1 MISYEKSLT
10 VQGPKKQWSTFLV
23 YQWHSLKKNTSY
35 WLMWPLQ
42 KIYSHC
48 FWFWTV
54 LKIMWQQKIQSEWL
68 KQYDRLCQIKRAY
81 IEDPTKK
88 ASGLHR
94 CTLWAHKKETL
105 ITNFPR
111 ELFARL
117 MFADS
122 AFPPVRPSAHIPSL
136 RWTHSVAVQSSA
148 LEGACHLL
156 YSSLNIYRCLGT
168 SLKWQAEIIT
178 KKAERHRCG
187 LRLPKT
193 MLHGTRRSSARGDRP
208 LQKTP
213 TAKCLLWKPWRH
225 LR

>member
-10 VQGPKKQWSTFLV
+10 VQGPKKQWNTFLV
-23 YQWHSLKKNTSY
+23 HQWQFKEKHFLLVNLTTAEDLLSLFLVLDCSQNYVATED
-35 WLMWPLQ
+35 
-42 KIYSHC
+42 
-48 FWFWTV
+48 TV
-54 LKIMWQQKIQSEWL
+54 WMI

-81 IEDPTKK
+81 IEDLTKK
-88 ASGLHR
+88 ASGLYR

-156 YSSLNIYRCLGT
+156 YSSLNIYRCLGR
-168 SLKWQAEIIT
+168 SLKWQAEIVT
-178 KKAERHRCG
+178 KKAKRHRCG

>member
-10 VQGPKKQWSTFLV
+10 VQGPKKQWNTFLV
-23 YQWHSLKKNTSY
+23 YYWHSLKKNTSY
-35 WLMWPLQ
+35 WLIWPLQ

-48 FWFWTV
+48 LGLGLDCSQNYVATEDTV
-54 LKIMWQQKIQSEWL
+54 WMI

-81 IEDPTKK
+81 IEDFTKK
-88 ASGLHR
+88 ASGLYR

-156 YSSLNIYRCLGT
+156 YSSLNIYRCLGR
-168 SLKWQAEIIT
+168 SLKWQAEIVT
-178 KKAERHRCG
+178 KK
-187 LRLPKT
+187 
-193 MLHGTRRSSARGDRP
+193 S
-208 LQKTP
+208 
-213 TAKCLLWKPWRH
+213 WKA
-225 LR
+225 